1 MQITSIEK
9 KILISMYHGSSKT
22 EAIANDLNMP
32 YKRVKN
38 AKNRILK
45 KLNVNNWYNAIRVSF
60 EKKILNKNEY
70 NSLDI
75 IKEVRKTS
83 LKINNIDY
91 ELINNDHKI
100 KLIIYKEII
109 EFYNKL
115 EYNVLLKRF

>member
-1 MQITSIEK
+1 MQITTIEK
-9 KILISMYHGSSKT
+9 KILVSMYHGSSNT

-32 YKRVKN
+32 YKRVEN

-60 EKKILNKNEY
+60 EKNILNKNEY
-70 NSLDI
+70 TSLDI
-75 IKEVRKTS
+75 LKEAKKTS
-83 LKINNIDY
+83 RKIDNINY
-91 ELINNDHKI
+91 ELISNDDKI

-115 EYNVLLKRF
+115 EYSVLLKRF